1 MKRTNIDIII
11 ASFLVLI
18 VVSGRVLN
26 AKLGM
31 PNFMPIAAVS
41 LFSAAIIKDR
51 RALALL
57 VPILGQFLA
66 DVYFQFFTHTPGFY
80 DLAGQSFNYVAIL
93 SAGLLG
99 LTMKQPKALNVLGY
113 TVGASL
119 IFFAV
124 SNLGYYAGGWNG
136 YGISGFTKTY
146 IDAIPFYKNS
156 FASDIVGGVV
166 LFGGYFL
173 AQQSLI
179 GKSQKAKA

>member
-41 LFSAAIIKDR
+41 LFSAAILKDK

-57 VPILGQFLA
+57 IPILGQFLA
-66 DVYFQFFTHTPGFY
+66 DVYFQFFTSTPGFY
-80 DLAGQSFNYVAIL
+80 DLAGQSFNYVAIIC
-93 SAGLLG
+93 AGLLG

-113 TVGASL
+113 TIGASL
-119 IFFAV
+119 IFFVV
-124 SNLGYYAGGWNG
+124 SNFGYYAGGWNG
-136 YGISGFTKTY
+136 YGISGLTKTY

-156 FASDIVGGVV
+156 FASDMAGSVL
-166 LFGGYFL
+166 LFGGYMI
-173 AQQSLI
+173 AQQALA
-179 GKSQKAKA
+179 KKAQQAKA